1 VVAHHKPSWPFPA
14 EAERER
20 QAVLAVEAIGMPLS
34 ESPVDGIWGSD
45 HFGVVADLALPD
57 EPVT

>member
-1 VVAHHKPSWPFPA
+1 
-14 EAERER
+14 
-20 QAVLAVEAIGMPLS
+20 MPLS
-34 ESPVDGIWGSD
+34 DSPVDGIWGSD